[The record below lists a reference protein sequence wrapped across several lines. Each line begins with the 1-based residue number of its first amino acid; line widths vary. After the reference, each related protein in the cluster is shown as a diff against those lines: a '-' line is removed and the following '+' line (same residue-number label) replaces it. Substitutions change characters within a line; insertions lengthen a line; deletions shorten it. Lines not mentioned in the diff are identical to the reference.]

1 MYFSPQRVMQTASNP
16 SQANRMLDARNA
28 NSVVKWRELCSINDA
43 FISFAKLGLKM
54 LHKSSVSFYFLS
66 LFVVNLL
73 CLLFIN
79 FLL

>member
-54 LHKSSVSFYFLS
+54 LHKSSNMRTY
-66 LFVVNLL
+66 
-73 CLLFIN
+73 
-79 FLL
+79 